1 MSSRQAAAE
10 ASSISQSRGG
20 SGSVASIPHF
30 FRLDFAYSTRTVL
43 YIMAGIMAVAAIA
56 ALLGLRAGAQEEEEE
71 EAPAADPGAQEQV
84 PAADPGP
91 DGRHLPDVTGTDD
104 PVPG

>member
-1 MSSRQAAAE
+1 
-10 ASSISQSRGG
+10 
-20 SGSVASIPHF
+20 
-30 FRLDFAYSTRTVL
+30 
-43 YIMAGIMAVAAIA
+43 MAVAAIA
-56 ALLGLRAGAQEEEEE
+56 ALLGLRAGAQEEEE